1 MKLTNQG
8 AVPVYTISGSSTA
21 RPLPEWLARKRK
33 RSLKQDSEYANRI
46 ELLQDFEFEEASN
59 CIRVSE
65 DGDWIMSTGTYK
77 PQMHTHYLPHLSLS
91 YARHTN
97 ALNETFILLS
107 SDYSKSL
114 HLQADRFL
122 EFHTPGG
129 CHYTTRIPRYGR
141 DLKYDRRSAEALV
154 PCVGVNENGLG
165 EVYRLNLEVGRFM
178 KGYEVDVGGDD
189 FTSLG
194 GGALQGGIHAGAVNT
209 AAVGEDS
216 HNLLAFGTSI
226 GTVEF
231 WDSRSRSRIG
241 ILSPPSNTTTTS
253 FDSSRYEITA
263 LEFKRNGLTLAA
275 GSSTGLVHLYDL
287 RSPVPLLRKDQGYG
301 YPIHTLTFLE
311 SSTSSSRVTA
321 TDKILSSDKRIIK
334 IWDSTDGTPWTS
346 IEPAVDLNSIAWC
359 KDSGMLLTA
368 NEGRQQHS
376 FFIPQLGPAPKWCSF
391 LDNLVEELA
400 EDANDPN
407 AFNAGGAHKAGEIYD
422 NFRFVAVPEL
432 RALHLEHLI
441 GRTGLL
447 KPMMHGYLVNQ
458 QLYEEARLISQPEL
472 WIERRQKSIQERI
485 DKERES
491 RIRGVK
497 KVSVKVNKRL
507 AERMLE
513 REEKNERRK
522 AKRAIAKTG
531 EFADT
536 ATDADGLPTANG
548 TTTAADHDMDADSAS
563 DAGDGETNVPNNK
576 STNILTDPRFSSL
589 FADPDFEVDES
600 SAAYRATHPVARR
613 DAADPRRLTA
623 VEAEL
628 MDDTH
633 TRHPDSDDES
643 NSDDDDSEAED
654 PSVRK
659 NIRRGDN
666 AEGNKIGMSAYRKSG
681 HVSRDERDDAKHA
694 ARLQR
699 RAERFGAGGAGG
711 TNMVASSSRPD
722 GLSRRGTEVK
732 AQSFGGRAARLP
744 SDDAGRRDSG
754 SRSRVRETGVVGE
767 KEITFAPSS
776 GRGGDRDGG
785 GGRGRGRPNKFG
797 GGGGDRDGDE
807 GGGRGSGRGRGR
819 GRGGRGGG
827 RGGGESRG
835 GRGGRG
841 GSTGRGRGDRR
852 SASNN
857 TIRNL

>member
-1 MKLTNQG
+1 
-8 AVPVYTISGSSTA
+8 
-21 RPLPEWLARKRK
+21 
-33 RSLKQDSEYANRI
+33 
-46 ELLQDFEFEEASN
+46 
-59 CIRVSE
+59 
-65 DGDWIMSTGTYK
+65 
-77 PQMHTHYLPHLSLS
+77 
-91 YARHTN
+91 
-97 ALNETFILLS
+97 
-107 SDYSKSL
+107 
-114 HLQADRFL
+114 
-122 EFHTPGG
+122 
-129 CHYTTRIPRYGR
+129 
-141 DLKYDRRSAEALV
+141 
-154 PCVGVNENGLG
+154 
-165 EVYRLNLEVGRFM
+165 
-178 KGYEVDVGGDD
+178 
-189 FTSLG
+189 
-194 GGALQGGIHAGAVNT
+194 
-209 AAVGEDS
+209 
-216 HNLLAFGTSI
+216 
-226 GTVEF
+226 
-231 WDSRSRSRIG
+231 
-241 ILSPPSNTTTTS
+241 
-253 FDSSRYEITA
+253 
-263 LEFKRNGLTLAA
+263 
-275 GSSTGLVHLYDL
+275 
-287 RSPVPLLRKDQGYG
+287 
-301 YPIHTLTFLE
+301 
-311 SSTSSSRVTA
+311 
-321 TDKILSSDKRIIK
+321 
-334 IWDSTDGTPWTS
+334 
-346 IEPAVDLNSIAWC
+346 
-359 KDSGMLLTA
+359 MLLTA

-536 ATDADGLPTANG
+536 AQDDTLPTAEAN
-548 TTTAADHDMDADSAS
+548 ANADHDMDVDSAS
-563 DAGDGETNVPNNK
+563 AAGEEETNVPNNK

-589 FADPDFEVDES
+589 FADPDFEVDET

-628 MDDTH
+628 MDDT
-633 TRHPDSDDES
+633 RRPDSDDES
-643 NSDDDDSEAED
+643 NSDDGSEDDD

-666 AEGNKIGMSAYRKSG
+666 AEGNKIGMSDYRKSG
-681 HVSRDERDDAKHA
+681 HVSRDVRDDAKHA

-699 RAERFGAGGAGG
+699 RAERFGAGGG
-711 TNMVASSSRPD
+711 TKMVASSSRV
-722 GLSRRGTEVK
+722 GEGAGRRGGEVK

-744 SDDAGRRDSG
+744 SDNAGGRESG
-754 SRSRVRETGVVGE
+754 SRSRIRETGVVGE

-776 GRGGDRDGG
+776 GRGDRE

-797 GGGGDRDGDE
+797 GGGGDRGGDGDE
-807 GGGRGSGRGRGR
+807 RGGERGGRGGRGRGR

-827 RGGGESRG
+827 RGGGE
-835 GRGGRG
+835 GRGRG
-841 GSTGRGRGDRR
+841 GSASRGRGDRR
-852 SASNN
+852 SASGNVF
-857 TIRNL
+857 RNM